1 MRSRRPLPS
10 HAKLARFGVVVVDVE
25 CDGLGAPQATR
36 VEKRQERGVAGP
48 GGLVMAG
55 QSTGA
60 AGKTADFLAGINPRP
75 VKPPPRSPYGK
86 WNKRAFPRP
95 IM

>member
-1 MRSRRPLPS
+1 MPGHPLDHALAATLAL

-55 QSTGA
+55 QSTA
-60 AGKTADFLAGINPRP
+60 RQARP
-75 VKPPPRSPYGK
+75 QTSLQASIRGP
-86 WNKRAFPRP
+86 
-95 IM
+95 